1 MDIRWTQ
8 DGSTRV
14 LVPDRVTTPDDL
26 AALHDAL
33 LVALADADAVVCDLT
48 ACQVGA
54 SPPEL
59 ADALTGAAGKVG
71 DWPGA
76 VLTVVASEDDVRS
89 SLENH
94 LLARPSPGCV
104 VVVVDAL
111 PGIPADPVP
120 IPPRGVRAARRMLE
134 PVLRAPAL
142 ARAFLREILAG
153 WPASGHQD
161 DALVVVDELVANA
174 VLHAGTE
181 IELRFALQDDRLG
194 IAVADRAPSRPN
206 VTSPGEAAESGR
218 GLLLV
223 NALARSWH
231 VLPRRGGGKVVRAVL
246 VASAAHAPNH

>member
-1 MDIRWTQ
+1 MDISWTQ

-14 LVPDRVTTPDDL
+14 LAPDRVTTPDDL
-26 AALHDAL
+26 TALHDAL
-33 LVALADADAVVCDLT
+33 LVALADTDAVVCDLT
-48 ACQVGA
+48 ASEVDA
-54 SPPEL
+54 DVPEL
-59 ADALTGAAGKVG
+59 ADALAGAAAKVG

-76 VLTVVASEDDVRS
+76 VLTVVAPRDDLRS
-89 SLENH
+89 SLEGH
-94 LLARPSPGCV
+94 LQAPRSPGCGV
-104 VVVVDAL
+104 VVVAAL
-111 PGIPADPVP
+111 PGAPADHVP

-153 WPASGHQD
+153 WPAAGHQD

-194 IAVADRAPSRPN
+194 IAVADRAPSQPN
-206 VTSPGEAAESGR
+206 VGRPGEAAESGR

-223 NALARSWH
+223 DALARSWH
-231 VLPRRGGGKVVRAVL
+231 VLPRLGGGKVIRAVL
-246 VASAAHAPNH
+246 VASAAPAPNR

>member
-1 MDIRWTQ
+1 
-8 DGSTRV
+8 V

-26 AALHDAL
+26 TALHDAV
-33 LVALADADAVVCDLT
+33 LVALADTDAVVCDLT
-48 ACQVGA
+48 TCQLDAAG
-54 SPPEL
+54 PEL
-59 ADALTGAAGKVG
+59 ADALAGAAAKVG

-76 VLTVVASEDDVRS
+76 VVTVVVPQDEVRS
-89 SLENH
+89 SVEGRLP
-94 LLARPSPGCV
+94 ARSGPGGGV
-104 VVVVDAL
+104 VVVAAL
-111 PGIPADPVP
+111 PGVPADRVS

-153 WPASGHQD
+153 WPTAGHQD

-194 IAVADRAPSRPN
+194 IAVADRAPAQPN
-206 VTSPGEAAESGR
+206 VTRPEEVAESGR

-223 NALARSWH
+223 DALARSWH
-231 VLPRRGGGKVVRAVL
+231 VLPRRGGGQVIRAVL
-246 VASAAHAPNH
+246 VASAAPAPNR